1 MHKFSIPMYS
11 THIHSL
17 FHSLLHVHTYTHTL
31 STEVINH
38 GLLAGGLDFGTS
50 SNIRPWGKK
59 KRRSTYCT
67 HTHKGAYTHTLA
79 TILPSPSSILLPLLS
94 EILVTDTTDLVQ
106 VVGVGGGVLSSPPN
120 PASHYTGSKCIHLI
134 LSRQR
139 GHSLISPSAV
149 ALSAQQPQTITSNC

>member
-106 VVGVGGGVLSSPPN
+106 VVGVGGVSSRLHPTQPPITLGVNVFISSF
-120 PASHYTGSKCIHLI
+120 PAKEVT
-134 LSRQR
+134 
-139 GHSLISPSAV
+139 
-149 ALSAQQPQTITSNC
+149 ALSHPLL